1 MQLAEFNFKSSEE
14 ESVGKSGQQP
24 TKRSLER
31 KKRTKIIFDK
41 RSLRNEP
48 CNCK

>member
-24 TKRSLER
+24 TKHSRAILER
-31 KKRTKIIFDK
+31 KKRT
-41 RSLRNEP
+41 N
-48 CNCK
+48 